1 MPKGENKYICCRCN
15 MVQPLKNYYKSYS
28 HMFSEGH
35 LPICKTC
42 FLALYDQY
50 TTEYQSTKKALQR
63 MCMAFDLYY
72 NETLF
77 ESCES
82 NRDTLVGNYIR
93 KLNMK
98 QNTNKTFDTS
108 IEEGFDVLSG
118 EKRVKGSKNK
128 KIAIVDE
135 FGNEQDEE
143 VKVSSKDLEK
153 WGMGLEPDDYRSLND
168 HYKFLKNANPNCDNN
183 QEIFILDLCYTK
195 MQQLKAV
202 REGRI
207 DDFNKLTESY
217 RKSFAQA
224 GLKTTPDEMKTADD
238 CWSAW
243 VNSVSQYTPE
253 EFYKNK
259 ELYKDFDGLG
269 EYYERFAVRP
279 LRNLQT
285 GTSDRDREFFVK
297 EDDDGDDYD

>member
-1 MPKGENKYICCRCN
+1 MPKGENKHVCCRCN
-15 MVQPLKNYYKSYS
+15 MALGIRDYYKSCS

-42 FLALYDQY
+42 FSALFDQY
-50 TTEYQSTKKALQR
+50 AADYQSLKKALQR

-77 ESCES
+77 ESCEN

-93 KLNMK
+93 KLNIK
-98 QNTNKTFDTS
+98 QNANKTFDTS
-108 IEEGFDVLSG
+108 IKEGFDVLSG

-135 FGNEQDEE
+135 YGNEQDEE
-143 VKVSSKDLEK
+143 VRVSSKDLEK
-153 WGMGLEPDDYRSLND
+153 WGMGLDPDDYRALND

-183 QEIFILDLCYTK
+183 QEIFIMDLCYTK

-207 DDFNKLTESY
+207 DDLT
-217 RKSFAQA
+217 R
-224 GLKTTPDEMKTADD
+224 L
-238 CWSAW
+238 
-243 VNSVSQYTPE
+243 
-253 EFYKNK
+253 
-259 ELYKDFDGLG
+259 
-269 EYYERFAVRP
+269 
-279 LRNLQT
+279 
-285 GTSDRDREFFVK
+285 
-297 EDDDGDDYD
+297 